1 MKKLIYLITI
11 VWMIPWVTGCD
22 DFLDSQSYTTKN
34 SETFPR
40 TEDDANQMVVGVYNS
55 LTKCTNQVM
64 SSYFMLAELSSD
76 DRFGGG
82 GYNDKAS
89 QAVNHHLYSDPN
101 LTSGL
106 WSSHYTGIARA
117 NAALAA
123 LETLDDGDM
132 KNQKFGEVRVMRAF
146 FYFEMVQ
153 LLGDIPLMK
162 AAPENVQEAKQSPA
176 QSPQEDIYKLIAS
189 DLWQAYSTMPSVKWN
204 TYTSGTVTKWAAA
217 GLLARVFLFYTGFYN
232 KETLPTE
239 DGQITSTQVIAALK
253 DCIDNSGHSL
263 LPDFRS
269 LWAYTN
275 SVSKKDYPYAKD
287 LPTWVRDGENPEHVF
302 VKKMVPHASWQSNP
316 QCNEYCLYFAIRN
329 GNNTDYKGM
338 FPMGQGWGMGPVNSR
353 LWDEWVIDEPNDLR
367 RRGSIWNQEVET
379 VFVDGVETKVDY
391 DGQWGADRQVEE
403 TGMWQKKVVSTTAYG
418 KGTGGQDLWNAF
430 TSAPDYFNLPGDNFQ
445 HGYGTDLIYIR
456 YADILLMHSEL
467 TKTADGLNAVRR
479 RVQLPDVGYSDNA
492 LRKERRYELAFEGLR
507 WGDIRRWHIAEEALA
522 KMYGVPIF
530 NESNWTVMK
539 PQGPNIADRYKATQG
554 FFMIP
559 QTQID
564 LADGALKQ
572 NAGWGNDA
580 VFTQWSE

>member
-11 VWMIPWVTGCD
+11 VLALPVLTGCD
-22 DFLDSQSYTTKN
+22 DFLDTQSYTTKN

-55 LTKCTNQVM
+55 LTRCTNQVS
-64 SSYFMLAELSSD
+64 SSYFFIAELACD

-82 GYNDKAS
+82 GNNDKFS
-89 QAVNHHLYSDPN
+89 QAVNHLLYSGPDMLN
-101 LTSGL
+101 GL
-106 WSSHYTGIARA
+106 WESHYTGVARA

-123 LETLDDGDM
+123 LETFEEGEV
-132 KNQKFGEVRVMRAF
+132 KNQKMGEVKVMRAF

-162 AAPENVQEAKQSPA
+162 AAPENVQEAKQSP
-176 QSPQEDIYKLIAS
+176 PQTSQEEIYKFIAT
-189 DLWQAYSTMPSVKWN
+189 DLWEAYSMMPSVQWN

-217 GLLARVFLFYTGFYN
+217 GLLARVYLFYTGFYG
-232 KETLPTE
+232 KDALPTE
-239 DGQITSTQVIAALK
+239 NGQVTGTQVAAALK

-269 LWAYTN
+269 LWPYTN

-287 LPTWVRDGENPEHVF
+287 LPTWVRDGVNPEHVF
-302 VKKMVPHASWQSNP
+302 VKKMVPHASWESNP
-316 QCNEYCLYFAIRN
+316 QCNEYCLFFAIRN
-329 GNNTDYKGM
+329 GNNTSYKGM

-353 LWDEWVIDEPNDLR
+353 LWDEWAVDEPNDLR
-367 RRGSIWNQEVET
+367 RKGSIWNYEEET
-379 VFVDGVETKVDY
+379 VFVDGEETKVDY
-391 DGQWGADRQVEE
+391 DDQWGADQQVEE
-403 TGMWQKKVVSTTAYG
+403 TGLWQKKVVSTTAYG

-456 YADILLMHSEL
+456 FADILLMHAEI

-479 RVQLPDVGYSDNA
+479 RAQLPEISYSDDA
-492 LRKERRYELAFEGLR
+492 IRKERRYELAFEGLR
-507 WGDIRRWHIAEEALA
+507 WGDIRRWRIAEEALE
-522 KMYGVPIF
+522 KIYGVPVF
-530 NESNWTVMK
+530 NENHWTTMRA
-539 PQGPNIADRYKATQG
+539 QGPNIVDRYRATQG

-559 QTQID
+559 QRQMD
-564 LADGALKQ
+564 LANGALKQ
-572 NAGWGNDA
+572 NAGWGTEA
-580 VFTQWSE
+580 AFTQWRD